1 MIMKMDLL
9 LIKSKAKGVVI
20 VSKKE
25 YLCNLLLIKKD
36 MQYNFLKTEYEDGI
50 CLLTISAPKSLNA
63 LNSALLIELGQF
75 VDTLETN
82 VRVLIITGDGDKS
95 FVAGADIAEMST
107 LDEKGGYEF
116 GKRGADVFRKIE
128 KLGIPV
134 IAAVNGYALG
144 GGCEIAMAC
153 DIRICSD
160 NARFGQP
167 EVGLGIIP
175 GFSGTYRL
183 AKLVGMGMA
192 KQMIYSGKPIKSDE
206 ALRIGLVNA
215 VYPQAELLMQAKK
228 LAKTIAGNA
237 PLAIRYAKE
246 CIETEYDLNAD
257 EAIAYE
263 NKMFGRCFTTEDQ
276 KQGMKGFLNKEEVHF
291 EGK

>member
-1 MIMKMDLL
+1 MT
-9 LIKSKAKGVVI
+9 
-20 VSKKE
+20 
-25 YLCNLLLIKKD
+25 
-36 MQYNFLKTEYEDGI
+36 YNFLKSEHKDAV
-50 CLLTISAPKSLNA
+50 CVMTISAPKSLNA
-63 LNSALLIELGQF
+63 LNSTILGEIGDF
-75 VDTLETN
+75 VDHIDPS
-82 VRVLIITGDGDKS
+82 VRCLIITGDGEKS
-95 FVAGADIAEMST
+95 FVAGADISEMAG
-107 LDEKGGYEF
+107 LDAVHGEAF

-128 KLGIPV
+128 TLPIPV
-134 IAAVNGYALG
+134 IAAVNGFALG
-144 GGCEIAMAC
+144 GGCELAMAC

-192 KQMIYSGKPIKSDE
+192 KQLIFTGRNIKADE

-215 VYPQAELLMQAKK
+215 VYPQAELLDQA
-228 LAKTIAGNA
+228 LALACAICANA
-237 PLAIRYAKE
+237 PIAVAYAKQCVNE
-246 CIETEYDLNAD
+246 EYDLSAD

-263 NKMFGRCFTTEDQ
+263 NRLFGKCFATNDQ
-276 KQGMKGFLNKEEVHF
+276 KVGMKAFLEKGKATF